1 MNIKVVN
8 SDWIFESIK
17 MEVCLPLDQFRV
29 INPWRS
35 TRIHNLDEID
45 DANINMSNIKNE
57 DRINLV
63 IDETNKY
70 YTIESFNENKSNSVI
85 DESQVK

>member
-1 MNIKVVN
+1 
-8 SDWIFESIK
+8 
-17 MEVCLPLDQFRV
+17 
-29 INPWRS
+29 
-35 TRIHNLDEID
+35 
-45 DANINMSNIKNE
+45 MSNIKNE